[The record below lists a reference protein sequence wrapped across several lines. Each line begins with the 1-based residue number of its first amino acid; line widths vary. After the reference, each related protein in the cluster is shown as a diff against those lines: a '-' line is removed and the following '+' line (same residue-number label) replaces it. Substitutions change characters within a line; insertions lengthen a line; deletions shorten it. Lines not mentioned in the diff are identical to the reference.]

1 MGAEYYNTIFLQY
14 KTKDGYEDR
23 ISIESSLEYYSFHF
37 DSDIENDF
45 EIQKEKF
52 LKDVSPEK
60 LLYENGKWIITS
72 SSKIDYYKKLIMNN
86 NHHINNFDD
95 EILSIKK
102 CIKNKETL
110 NKK

>member
-1 MGAEYYNTIFLQY
+1 MGADFFNTIFLKY
-14 KTKDGYEDR
+14 ETKDGYEDT
-23 ISIESSLEYYSFHF
+23 IIIESSLGYYSFDF

-60 LLYENGKWIITS
+60 LLYENGKWLITS
-72 SSKIDYYKKLIMNN
+72 SSKIEYYKKLIMN

-95 EILSIKK
+95 EILSVKK
-102 CIKNKETL
+102 IHRKTKRL
-110 NKK
+110 